1 MAETGLDYA
10 AIEAQTLALANQMIA
25 ERAKVDLYYL
35 CSYILGGE
43 AVMDP
48 KVHGPLCRALRPLL
62 FYKNPEMVEGV
73 EFPSDWGRT
82 DEQGMPNEEE
92 KQEFLEWQAQFMPDA
107 DTNAVEDKFDTA
119 LNKLLA
125 LMPRGTMKSTIIT
138 IGFTI
143 QWHLNYPEDRV
154 GIDSETWSK
163 SKAFLAEITGHYEKN
178 KRLRQVYATLYR
190 NDDGSAM
197 TPDQNAKSDMWNTE
211 GLVLSCRTRAR
222 KEPSIDTMG
231 IEVTKN
237 GYHYD
242 LVIADDLHSEKN
254 TKTKEQ
260 IDKAKEHFK
269 LLYSLLDPGA
279 SLAVVGTRWDDD
291 DLYQMII
298 DTKQSTFNFI
308 TRSAES
314 DGGELFFPSRLT
326 HAVLEEFR
334 DALGGYLYSCQY
346 LNNPVDQ
353 DNATFVAS
361 QFKGISIDEF
371 NKIPHI
377 TIGFVDPSYQG
388 KHQKSDYAAFVLG
401 AMGPRR
407 EIYARYAFKDK
418 MKYSQ
423 IFDKM
428 AELDDMFYPEIRL
441 WWVEAIGTKSL
452 EDDFERMNEE
462 RVLAGKR
469 RLNIRFNRSQPNSK
483 VERIADLSP
492 WYERGDA
499 YHVQG
504 GGMIDALESELKRF
518 PKAKNDDLSDCWS
531 GIIKKGFPPRKVESD
546 EQVQKRKKYT
556 KMLNKP
562 RSPVTGY

>member
-1 MAETGLDYA
+1 MSEGGLDYSQV
-10 AIEAQTLALANQMIA
+10 EAQAIALANQMMA

-43 AVMDP
+43 EVMDP

-73 EFPSDWGRT
+73 EFPTDWGRT
-82 DEQGMPNEEE
+82 DEEGMPNEQQ
-92 KQEFLEWQAQFMPDA
+92 KQDFLEWQAEFMPDA
-107 DTNAVEDKFDTA
+107 DTNMVEDKFDA
-119 LNKLLA
+119 QLNKLLA

-178 KRLRQVYATLYR
+178 KRLRTIYATLYR
-190 NDDGSAM
+190 NEDGSAM

-211 GLVLSCRTRAR
+211 GIVLSCRTRAR

-237 GYHYD
+237 GFHYD
-242 LVIADDLHSEKN
+242 LIIADDLHSEKN
-254 TKTKEQ
+254 TKTKEM

-314 DGGELFFPSRLT
+314 IGGELFFPSRLT
-326 HAVLEEFR
+326 HKVLEEFR

-346 LNNPVDQ
+346 MNNPVDQ
-353 DNATFVAS
+353 ENATFVAS
-361 QFKGISIDEF
+361 QFKSITIDEF
-371 NKIPHI
+371 KAIN
-377 TIGFVDPSYQG
+377 TNLFGLVDPSYKG
-388 KHQKSDYAAFVLG
+388 KHNKSDYAAFILG
-401 AMGPRR
+401 AMDAKKK
-407 EIYARYAFKDK
+407 IYCRFAFKDK
-418 MKYSQ
+418 MKYSE
-423 IFDKM
+423 IFNKM
-428 AELDDMFYPEIRL
+428 AALDDQFSPRMWF
-441 WWVEAIGTKSL
+441 VEAIGTKSL
-452 EDDFERMNEE
+452 EDDFDRMNDE
-462 RVLAGKR
+462 RVAAGKR
-469 RLNIRFNRSQPNSK
+469 RLNIRFIRSQPNSK
-483 VERIADLSP
+483 EERIADLSP

-504 GGMIDALESELKRF
+504 GGMIDALEGELKRY

-531 GIIKKGFPPRKVESD
+531 GIIKRAFPPRHAVTD
-546 EQVQKRKKYT
+546 DQVQKRKKYT

-562 RSPVTGY
+562 RSPRMGY